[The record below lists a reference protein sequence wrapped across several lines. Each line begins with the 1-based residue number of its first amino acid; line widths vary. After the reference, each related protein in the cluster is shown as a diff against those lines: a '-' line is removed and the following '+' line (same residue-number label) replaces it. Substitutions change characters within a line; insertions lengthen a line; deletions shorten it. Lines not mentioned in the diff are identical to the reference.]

1 MRVLHIEVGK
11 EDDLQS
17 VAHGGVGVHR
27 FADGVDEF
35 DDALRQEVAGRS
47 FAAED
52 EGARGHI
59 GLRIAL
65 AAADRA

>member
-1 MRVLHIEVGK
+1 MRVLHVEVGE

-17 VAHGGVGVHR
+17 VAHDRVGVHD
-27 FADGVDEF
+27 FADGVDEL
-35 DDALRQEVAGRS
+35 DDALGQEIAGRG

-52 EGARGHI
+52 EGARGHV